1 MSQDGDAVARLSK
14 LKEKKKKIEAL
25 RLVRQSMNASA
36 TQAHDNSE
44 VRSRHMSHLILIDQH
59 TECDG

>member
-1 MSQDGDAVARLSK
+1 MAVMSQDGDAVARLSK

-25 RLVRQSMNASA
+25 RLARQSMNASA

-44 VRSRHMSHLILIDQH
+44 VRSRHMMSHWIRARID
-59 TECDG
+59 